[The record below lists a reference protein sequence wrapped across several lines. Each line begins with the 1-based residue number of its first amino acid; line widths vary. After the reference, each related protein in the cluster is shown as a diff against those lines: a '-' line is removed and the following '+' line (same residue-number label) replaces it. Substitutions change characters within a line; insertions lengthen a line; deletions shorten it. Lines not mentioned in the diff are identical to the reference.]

1 MWLFSDTGFVSAVMD
16 PKDKNKIV
24 VRARD
29 KKSLEPLMKFAG
41 VKIVYPKRATD
52 YPHRVVVT
60 RQQYADWV
68 LSLVEKLQYTNYKSQ
83 VTKTRG
89 YDFAHPLHQV
99 WSTMLQLEEDYEP
112 PTSAYRGNWTYEDTQ
127 ELWNEYPSMK
137 GKLI

>member
-1 MWLFSDTGFVSAVMD
+1 
-16 PKDKNKIV
+16 
-24 VRARD
+24 
-29 KKSLEPLMKFAG
+29 MKFAG
-41 VKIVYPKRATD
+41 VKMVYPKRYTD

-68 LSLVEKLQYTNYKSQ
+68 LGLIEGLQYTNYKSQ

-112 PTSAYRGNWTYEDTQ
+112 PTSVSQSNWTYEETQ
-127 ELWNEYPSMK
+127 ELWDEYPSLR
-137 GKLI
+137 GRAT

>member
-1 MWLFSDTGFVSAVMD
+1 MWLFSETGFVSAVMD

-24 VRARD
+24 VRARE
-29 KKSLEPLMKFAG
+29 KKSLEPLMAMTG
-41 VKIVYPKRATD
+41 VKIVYPDRYTD

-68 LSLVEKLQYTNYKSQ
+68 LSLIEQMQYTNYKTQ

-89 YDFAHPLHQV
+89 SDFAHPLHQV
-99 WSTMLQLEEDYEP
+99 WSTMLQLEEDYQA
-112 PTSAYRGNWTYEDTQ
+112 PTVRGNWSYEETQ